1 MRLQNLVEQ
10 GYQIFCLNKMT
21 KKYKI
26 QELPNT
32 LPIFPLPGAVLLPQ
46 GTLPLNIFEPRY
58 VAMVEK
64 VLGGDRFIGMIQPI
78 SSKVKEKDSLYP
90 VGCAGKIMSFT
101 ETNDYR
107 YLIELEGV
115 IRFKIKKEC
124 NEVNGYRNIIPE
136 WESYANDLEGI
147 NDALDISKL
156 LVELKVYFQKTNINV
171 DYDELSKISS
181 QHIIASVPQIC
192 SFKEN
197 EKQAV
202 LEANTYVDRIKVL
215 ISLLKMYSTS
225 NESES
230 IN

>member
-1 MRLQNLVEQ
+1 
-10 GYQIFCLNKMT
+10 MT

-26 QELPNT
+26 EELPNI

-58 VAMVEK
+58 LSMIEK
-64 VLGGDRFIGMIQPI
+64 VLGGDRFIGMIQPLC
-78 SSKVKEKDSLYP
+78 SKNKKSDNLYP

-107 YLIELEGV
+107 FLIELEGV
-115 IRFKIKKEC
+115 IRFKIKKESK
-124 NEVNGYRNIIPE
+124 EVNGYRNIIPE
-136 WESYANDLEGI
+136 WEPYANDLKGI
-147 NDALDISKL
+147 NETLDISNL
-156 LVELKVYFQKTNINV
+156 LEELKVYFKKTNINV
-171 DYDELSKISS
+171 DYEELSKISS
-181 QHIIASVPQIC
+181 QHIVASVPQIC

-225 NESES
+225 NESQS

>member
-1 MRLQNLVEQ
+1 M
-10 GYQIFCLNKMT
+10 I
-21 KKYKI
+21 KKYYI
-26 QELPNT
+26 NELPNI

-58 VAMVEK
+58 VSMVEK
-64 VLGGDRFIGMIQPI
+64 VLGADRFIGMIQPI
-78 SSKVKEKDSLYP
+78 SSKIKEKGNLYP

-101 ETNDYR
+101 ETNDNR
-107 YLIELEGV
+107 FLIELEGV

-124 NEVNGYRNIIPE
+124 EEVDGYRNIIPE
-136 WESYANDLEGI
+136 WKTYANDLEI
-147 NDALDISKL
+147 SNQELDISPL
-156 LVELKVYFQKTNINV
+156 LTELKLYFKKTNINV
-171 DYDELSKISS
+171 DYEELSKVSS

-202 LEANTYVDRIKVL
+202 LEANTYYDRMKVL

>member
-1 MRLQNLVEQ
+1 MRLQIVVGLS
-10 GYQIFCLNKMT
+10 YQIYCLNRMT

-26 QELPNT
+26 EELPNI

-58 VAMVEK
+58 VSMIEK
-64 VLGGDRFIGMIQPI
+64 VLGGDRFIGMIQP
-78 SSKVKEKDSLYP
+78 LY
-90 VGCAGKIMSFT
+90 IMSFT

-107 YLIELEGV
+107 FLIELEGV
-115 IRFKIKKEC
+115 IRFKIKKES

-136 WESYANDLEGI
+136 WEPYANDLKGI
-147 NDALDISKL
+147 NETLDISTL
-156 LVELKVYFQKTNINV
+156 LEELKIYFKKTNINV
-171 DYDELSKISS
+171 DYEELSKISS
-181 QHIIASVPQIC
+181 QHIVASVPQIC

-202 LEANTYVDRIKVL
+202 LEANTYVDRVKVL

-225 NESES
+225 NESQS

>member
-1 MRLQNLVEQ
+1 
-10 GYQIFCLNKMT
+10 MT
-21 KKYKI
+21 KKYHI
-26 QELPNT
+26 NELPNI

-58 VAMVEK
+58 VSMVEK
-64 VLGGDRFIGMIQPI
+64 VLGGDRFIGMIQPFSGKI
-78 SSKVKEKDSLYP
+78 KEKDKLYP

-101 ETNDYR
+101 ETNDNR
-107 YLIELEGV
+107 FLIELEGV
-115 IRFKIKKEC
+115 IRFKIKTEC
-124 NEVNGYRNIIPE
+124 EEVDGYRNIVPE
-136 WESYANDLEGI
+136 WKTYANDLEVSKEE
-147 NDALDISKL
+147 LDISAL
-156 LVELKVYFQKTNINV
+156 LAELKLYFKKTNINV
-171 DYDELSKISS
+171 DYEELSKVSS

-202 LEANTYVDRIKVL
+202 LEANTYYDRMKVL

>member
-1 MRLQNLVEQ
+1 
-10 GYQIFCLNKMT
+10 MT
-21 KKYKI
+21 KKYYI
-26 QELPNT
+26 NELPNI

-58 VAMVEK
+58 VSMVEK
-64 VLGGDRFIGMIQPI
+64 VLGGDRFIGMIQPF
-78 SSKVKEKDSLYP
+78 SGNLKEKDKLYP

-101 ETNDYR
+101 ETNDNR
-107 YLIELEGV
+107 FLIELEGV
-115 IRFKIKKEC
+115 IRFKIKTEC
-124 NEVNGYRNIIPE
+124 EEVDGYRNIVPE
-136 WESYANDLEGI
+136 WKTYANDLEVSKEE
-147 NDALDISKL
+147 LDISAL
-156 LVELKVYFQKTNINV
+156 LAELKLYFKKTNINV
-171 DYDELSKISS
+171 DYEELSKVSS

-202 LEANTYVDRIKVL
+202 LEANTYYDRMKVL